1 MDQVQII
8 GALQSIPLFADLDY
22 QQITTFYEAGSL
34 LQIEADEVL
43 CEAETV
49 DENLIIFLAGEMRI
63 ESSDGQQVAIIDKVR
78 SIGEMGAFT
87 GQALATYVVATQTS
101 TVLVLASDVWGELL
115 ESDPGVGLKIQSGLL
130 KILYARMHDMNE
142 ELRALRAEKEK

>member
-49 DENLIIFLAGEMRI
+49 DENLIIFLAG
-63 ESSDGQQVAIIDKVR
+63 
-78 SIGEMGAFT
+78 
-87 GQALATYVVATQTS
+87 ALF
-101 TVLVLASDVWGELL
+101 
-115 ESDPGVGLKIQSGLL
+115 
-130 KILYARMHDMNE
+130 
-142 ELRALRAEKEK
+142 